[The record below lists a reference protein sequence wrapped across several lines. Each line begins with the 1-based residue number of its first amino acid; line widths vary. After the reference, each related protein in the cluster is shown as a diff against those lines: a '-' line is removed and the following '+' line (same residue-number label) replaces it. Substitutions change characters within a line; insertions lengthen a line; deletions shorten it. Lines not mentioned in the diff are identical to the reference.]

1 MLCKFKSKNTG
12 DLIMLQPNGRRVL
25 EIIGKI
31 APQDKADAGVKGII
45 LPDQMAAAV
54 MALEAAIVKEEAE
67 QAAAQAQALARNE
80 AVPRFEA
87 ISLRQ
92 RTLPFITMLQRCE
105 QKGNEIV
112 WGV

>member
-1 MLCKFKSKNTG
+1 MLYKFKSKSTG

-25 EIIGKI
+25 EIIGKV
-31 APQDKADAGVKGII
+31 APDDNEVSAAKGII
-45 LPDQMAAAV
+45 LPQQMAAAV
-54 MALEAAIVKEEAE
+54 VAIEAAVVKEEAE
-67 QAAAQAQALARNE
+67 QTAAKAAALARNE
-80 AVPRFEA
+80 PVPRFEA

-105 QKGNEIV
+105 KTGHEIV